1 MMNDISLAP
10 QAPQTIGRNKWD
22 LDSPEFEQRLLEIS
36 QEFAQSAAQHDRDGS
51 FPHDNFKR
59 LHEDGLLALTVP
71 RHLGGYGANLA
82 QTRKVIAAVAKG
94 EPSTALV
101 LTMQYLQHTRL
112 QHNQHWPEHFRL
124 QVANDAVQHGALI
137 NALRVEP
144 DLGTPAR
151 GGLPNTIATRVE
163 GGWLLNGHK
172 IYSTG
177 IAGLSWLA
185 VWARTEDSDACDG
198 TARETFAGR
207 EPWVGTWLVPHD
219 STGIEVLETWDH
231 LGMRATGSHDV
242 IFHDVFVPDDHAVDV
257 HPASADRRS
266 ELDQQGTMWLSV
278 LLGSIYDGVAQAA
291 RNSFVAWLHSRKP
304 ANLNVSGGGASLATL
319 PRFQGIVG
327 RIDSLLLNNQILLD
341 SAATGQVAY
350 GSAGQIKYLVT
361 SNAIQAVEAAI
372 AAAGNPGLDRRND
385 LERHYRDVL
394 CSRIHTPQNDVILLD
409 AGRRAVNVTQTTDN
423 QASVNQTSTN
433 KAASV

>member
-1 MMNDISLAP
+1 MSEAALLARV
-10 QAPQTIGRNKWD
+10 QGGQDKRID
-22 LDSPEFEQRLLEIS
+22 LDSPAFSELLANIRHT
-36 QEFAQSAAQHDRDGS
+36 FAQTAAQYDREGR
-51 FPHDNFKR
+51 FPHENFQY
-59 LHEDGLLALTVP
+59 LHQHGLLALTVP
-71 RHLGGYGANLA
+71 RHLGGYGASLA
-82 QTRKVIAAVAKG
+82 KTRQVISAVAQG

-144 DLGTPAR
+144 ELGTPAR
-151 GGLPNTIATRVE
+151 GGLPNTIAKKVD

-185 VWARTEDSDACDG
+185 VWARTEAD
-198 TARETFAGR
+198 
-207 EPWVGTWLVPHD
+207 EPLVGTWLVPRD
-219 STGIEVLETWDH
+219 AAGIEVVETWDH
-231 LGMRATGSHDV
+231 LGMRATSSHDV
-242 IFHDVFVPDDHAVDV
+242 ILHDVFVPTEHAVDV
-257 HPASADRRS
+257 HPAKADRRS

-278 LLGSIYDGVAQAA
+278 LLSSIYDGVARAA
-291 RNSFVAWLHSRKP
+291 RDRFVQWLHERKP
-304 ANLNVSGGGASLATL
+304 ANLGASLATL
-319 PRFQGIVG
+319 PRFQEVVG

-341 SAATGQVAY
+341 SAASGEVDY
-350 GSAGQIKYLVT
+350 SHAGQIKYLVT

-394 CSRIHTPQNDVILLD
+394 CSRIHTPQNDVILQD
-409 AGRRAVNVTQTTDN
+409 AGRRGLADKPV
-423 QASVNQTSTN
+423 ASPLGSQPVD
-433 KAASV
+433 KVGLA

>member
-1 MMNDISLAP
+1 MNDISLAAK
-10 QAPQTIGRNKWD
+10 APNIVNQVVSSQKWD
-22 LDSPEFEQRLLEIS
+22 LDSPEFDRRLQDITQL
-36 QEFAQSAAQHDRDGS
+36 FAQCAAQHDRAAS
-51 FPHDNFKR
+51 FPHDNFKH

-82 QTRKVIAAVAKG
+82 QTRKVIHAVAKG

-124 QVANDAVQHGALI
+124 QIANDAVQNGALI

-151 GGLPNTIATRVE
+151 GGLPNTIAKRAE
-163 GGWLLNGHK
+163 GGWLLSGHK

-177 IAGLSWLA
+177 IAGLTWLA
-185 VWARTEDSDACDG
+185 VWARTETDEANN
-198 TARETFAGR
+198 
-207 EPWVGTWLVPHD
+207 EPLVGTWLVPHD
-219 STGIEVLETWDH
+219 AVGIEIIETWDH

-242 IFHDVFVPDDHAVDV
+242 IFHDVFVPYDHAVDV

-291 RNSFVAWLHSRKP
+291 RDSFVAWLHSRIP
-304 ANLNVSGGGASLATL
+304 ANLGASLATL
-319 PRFQGIVG
+319 PRFQEIVG

-341 SAATGQVAY
+341 SAATGQVPY
-350 GSAGQIKYLVT
+350 SSAGQIKYLVT

-409 AGRRAVNVTQTTDN
+409 AGRRG
-423 QASVNQTSTN
+423 VNQV
-433 KAASV
+433 ASQHKVVNS